1 VSVVFTLEA
10 PYRGAYRLHRLSF
23 GQGTPSVAMV
33 AGVHGNEVNGVYVL
47 NLVAAVLRVRRPA
60 GTVHLL
66 PCVNSVGAAEG
77 RKRWP
82 FDDRDINAAF
92 PGRADGLAVERIAHA
107 VMEATD
113 AELCVDVQTGSPMVH
128 EHPHAR
134 APLSGGALS
143 AARSTQ
149 LPIVWRRAGD
159 RFREGLV
166 GAWGDAGRQAIVL
179 RGGRGAVLD
188 VPDAKLM
195 ASGLVR
201 LLTHV
206 GVLPA
211 QESAATS
218 LEVDHVEDYR
228 SGVGGFFVPE
238 VRAGD
243 HVGTGALLGVVRA
256 PLGGDP
262 IEAIHARRAGRILA
276 VRVYPMAHAQ
286 ELLVRVAEEPNG

>member
-10 PYRGAYRLHRLSF
+10 PYRDAYRLHRLTF
-23 GQGTPSVAMV
+23 GQGGPSVAIV
-33 AGVHGNEVNGVYVL
+33 AGIHGNEVNGIYAC
-47 NLVAAVLRVRRPA
+47 NLLAAVLRMRRPN

-92 PGRADGLAVERIAHA
+92 PGRPDGIAVERIAHA
-107 VMEATD
+107 VLAATEAD
-113 AELCVDVQTGSPMVH
+113 VCVDVQSGSPQVH
-128 EHPHAR
+128 EHPHVRAPVSGAELACAR
-134 APLSGGALS
+134 A
-143 AARSTQ
+143 TE

-159 RFREGLV
+159 RFQEGLV
-166 GAWGDAGRQAIVL
+166 AAWGDAGRKAIVV
-179 RGGRGAVLD
+179 RGGRGAALD
-188 VPDAKLM
+188 IPDAKLL

-206 GVLPA
+206 GVLPP
-211 QESAATS
+211 QEVAGVS

-228 SGVGGFFVPE
+228 SGAGGFFVPE
-238 VRAGD
+238 VRPGD
-243 HVGTGALLGVVRA
+243 AVAAGALLGVVRS
-256 PLGGDP
+256 PIGGDP
-262 IEAIHARRAGRILA
+262 IETIQARRAGRVLA

-286 ELLVRVAEEPNG
+286 ELLVRVAEETTG